1 PSEAYRRRRFAN
13 WFPLGLTYATFYMGR
28 YNFNVFKGR
37 FGEMFHL
44 DKAEVGIIA
53 TAGFWTYALSV
64 IFNGP
69 LADRIGG
76 RKAILFGA
84 LGVAALNLVM
94 GLMFMGGFMTKLLV
108 SMSLLY
114 SVNMYFQSFGA
125 LSVVKV
131 NAPWFHVQER
141 GIFGG
146 IFGIMISTGYFLAI
160 TVGGWILAFWPAP
173 DRAWYYIFLIPA
185 AAIAV

>member
-1 PSEAYRRRRFAN
+1 
-13 WFPLGLTYATFYMGR
+13 
-28 YNFNVFKGR
+28 
-37 FGEMFHL
+37 
-44 DKAEVGIIA
+44 
-53 TAGFWTYALSV
+53 YALSV
-64 IFNGP
+64 LFNGP

-76 RKAILFGA
+76 RKAILVGA
-84 LGVAALNLVM
+84 LGALTVNLVI
-94 GLMFMGGFMTKLLV
+94 GLLFLNGWTTKIIV
-108 SMSLLY
+108 GMSLLY

-131 NAPWFHVQER
+131 NAAWFHVRER